1 MNANWEESN
10 LLEQPGRKEKRNFRD
25 GEGRDVQEEILQKE
39 SLSGAYILRGP
50 REGVM
55 REIKTE
61 DTGEIRS
68 KKQKT
73 NQPIPRWLRG

>member
-1 MNANWEESN
+1 MIENWEESN

-39 SLSGAYILRGP
+39 SLSGALRGP

-68 KKQKT
+68 KKQTT